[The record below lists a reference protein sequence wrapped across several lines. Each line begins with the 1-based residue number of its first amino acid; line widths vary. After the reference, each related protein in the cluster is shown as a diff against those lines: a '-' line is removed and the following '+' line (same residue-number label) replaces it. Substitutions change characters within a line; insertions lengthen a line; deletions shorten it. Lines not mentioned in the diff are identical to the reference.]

1 MCVRPVI
8 LVHDVGSSFG
18 KPASMGTNSRGD
30 FGGWQGQTVFAN
42 ADRCEL
48 KYPLK
53 GDSTVLKEAQDLLL
67 RRLENLDRDRIK
79 AIFAAS
85 RFQMVD
91 QKQLERLRHSGVQN
105 VEDAALN
112 EWTDVFLRHV
122 AEVRGA
128 RNCRN

>member
-1 MCVRPVI
+1 MCVRPMI

-30 FGGWQGQTVFAN
+30 FGGWQSQTVFAN

-53 GDSTVLKEAQDLLL
+53 GDTTVLKEAQDLLL
-67 RRLENLDRDRIK
+67 RRLERLDRDRVK

-85 RFQMVD
+85 RFHMVD
-91 QKQLERLRHSGVQN
+91 QKQLERLRRSGVQN
-105 VEDAALN
+105 AEDAALN
-112 EWTDVFLRHV
+112 EWTDVFMRNV